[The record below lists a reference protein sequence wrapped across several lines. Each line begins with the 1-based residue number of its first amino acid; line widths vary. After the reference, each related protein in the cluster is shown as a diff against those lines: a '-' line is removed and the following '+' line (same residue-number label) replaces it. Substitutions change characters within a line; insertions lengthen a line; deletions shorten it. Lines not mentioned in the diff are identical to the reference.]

1 MRDEKIRAYARLT
14 ARTGA
19 NVQPG
24 QGAVIYTQPEACGF
38 ARMVAEE
45 LYQAGAGWVQIM
57 YQDQPA
63 EKMAYQYEKP
73 SVLKRVPKYI
83 RERQRYFNR
92 ELPCEIHIVCEDPD
106 GLDGV
111 DRQLLAEVM
120 QARSRVIKPLRDER
134 ENKNQWTIV
143 AIPSPEWAAKVFP
156 ELPAG
161 EAVDALWDAILDAS
175 RVWDTEPDKAWE
187 KQNALLISRAKAMTA
202 FGFESVHLESRM
214 TGTDL
219 TVGLIEG
226 AQWFGGPE
234 TTLSGIVFNPNIPTE
249 EVFTT
254 PMKGKAEGRVVATKP
269 LSFMGQ
275 IIDGFSLEFRGG
287 KAVSCKAEKG
297 EDLLEKM
304 LRFDETASMLGEVAL
319 IGLESPINQSGLL
332 FYETLFD
339 ENASC
344 HLALGMG
351 FGNVIPGFENMTREE
366 LNEKGIN
373 DSVHHTDFMIGSPD
387 MKVTGTKKDGT
398 QIVVFENGT
407 WKI

>member
-1 MRDEKIRAYARLT
+1 
-14 ARTGA
+14 
-19 NVQPG
+19 
-24 QGAVIYTQPEACGF
+24 
-38 ARMVAEE
+38 
-45 LYQAGAGWVQIM
+45 
-57 YQDQPA
+57 
-63 EKMAYQYEKP
+63 
-73 SVLKRVPKYI
+73 
-83 RERQRYFNR
+83 
-92 ELPCEIHIVCEDPD
+92 VCEDPD